1 MSIIAKIRLENKNMT
16 KEKIRIEYILNNISL
31 SILWNS
37 ISTPS
42 GLAEWFADDVAVD
55 GKIYT
60 FKWNGATQEAEVLVV
75 RTGYY
80 IRFHWLDDDDP
91 KTYFE
96 LKVSPDE
103 LTGDVALIITDYV
116 EHEEKEDHIALW
128 NKQIEQLKRK
138 AGIRNPK
145 SI

>member
-1 MSIIAKIRLENKNMT
+1 MN

-31 SILWNS
+31 NILWNF

-42 GLAEWFADDVAVD
+42 GLADWFAEDVNVN

-60 FKWNGATQEAEVLVV
+60 FSWNGAEQQAELIVI

-80 IRFHWLDDDDP
+80 IRFHWLDDEDP

-103 LTGDVALIITDYV
+103 LTGDVALIVTDYAYPD
-116 EHEEKEDHIALW
+116 EKEDLTELW
-128 NKQIEQLKRK
+128 NKQIEELRRK
-138 AGIRNPK
+138 TGM
-145 SI
+145 

>member
-1 MSIIAKIRLENKNMT
+1 MT

-31 SILWNS
+31 GILWNS

-42 GLAEWFADDVAVD
+42 GLSEWFADNVTVA

-60 FKWNGATQEAEVLVV
+60 FSWNGAEQEAELLVA

-80 IRFHWLDDDDP
+80 IRFRWLDDDDP

-103 LTGDVALIITDYV
+103 LTGDVTLVITDYALP
-116 EHEEKEDHIALW
+116 EEKEDLIALW
-128 NKQIEQLKRK
+128 DKQIEQLKRK
-138 AGIRNPK
+138 AGIKNPK
-145 SI
+145 S